1 MCSIVRGGS
10 DTPWE
15 QHMARNPID
24 EHLGARIRMRRIM
37 LHLSQRTLAGA
48 LGMSL
53 HQVRRYED
61 GAGRIGASE
70 LCAIAQALDVAPE
83 FFFADVP
90 RTRRGAGLKKSPMID
105 FLDGFPDATDGYTLV
120 RCHLRIKDARMKR
133 RIVALV
139 QAIAGD

>member
-1 MCSIVRGGS
+1 MCSIVRGES

-15 QHMARNPID
+15 QRMVHDPVD

-53 HQVRRYED
+53 HQVRHYED
-61 GAGRIGASE
+61 GAGRISASE

-90 RTRRGAGLKKSPMID
+90 RTRCGAGIKKSPMID
-105 FLDGFPDATDGYTLV
+105 FLDGFPDATDDYTLV
-120 RCHLRIKDARMKR
+120 RCYLRIKDAKMKR

>member
-1 MCSIVRGGS
+1 MCAIVRTES

-15 QHMARNPID
+15 QYVARNPID

-37 LHLSQRTLAGA
+37 LHLSQRRLADA

-53 HQVRRYED
+53 QQVQKYENGGD
-61 GAGRIGASE
+61 RIGASE
-70 LCAIAQALDVAPE
+70 LCAIAEALDVAPE

-105 FLDGFPDATDGYTLV
+105 FLDGFPDATDDYTLV
-120 RCHLRIKDARMKR
+120 RCYLRIKDAKMKR

>member
-1 MCSIVRGGS
+1 MCSIVRGRS

-15 QHMARNPID
+15 QYMARNPID

-37 LHLSQRTLAGA
+37 LHLSPRTLAGA

-53 HQVRRYED
+53 QQVRQYED

-90 RTRRGAGLKKSPMID
+90 RTRRGAGIKKSPMID
-105 FLDGFPDATDGYTLV
+105 FLDGFPDATDDYTLV
-120 RCHLRIKDARMKR
+120 RCYLRIKDAKMKR
-133 RIVALV
+133 RIAALV

>member
-1 MCSIVRGGS
+1 
-10 DTPWE
+10 
-15 QHMARNPID
+15 MARNPID

-37 LHLSQRTLAGA
+37 LHLSQRTLANA

-53 HQVRRYED
+53 QQVRQYED
-61 GAGRIGASE
+61 GGGRISAGE
-70 LCAIAQALDVAPE
+70 LCAIAEALDVPPE

-90 RTRRGAGLKKSPMID
+90 RTRREAGNKKSPMID
-105 FLDGFPDATDGYTLV
+105 FLDGFPDATDDYTLV
-120 RCHLRIKDARMKR
+120 RCYLRIKDAKTKR

>member
-1 MCSIVRGGS
+1 
-10 DTPWE
+10 
-15 QHMARNPID
+15 MARDPID

-37 LHLSQRTLAGA
+37 LHLSQRRLADA

-53 HQVRRYED
+53 QQVRQYENGTD
-61 GAGRIGASE
+61 QISASE
-70 LCAIAQALDVAPE
+70 LCAIAEALDVPPE

-90 RTRRGAGLKKSPMID
+90 RTQREAGIKKSPMID
-105 FLDGFPDATDGYTLV
+105 FLDGSPDATDDYTLV
-120 RCHLRIKDARMKR
+120 RCYLRIKDAKMKR

>member
-1 MCSIVRGGS
+1 
-10 DTPWE
+10 
-15 QHMARNPID
+15 MARNPID

-37 LHLSQRTLAGA
+37 LHLSQRTLADA

-53 HQVRRYED
+53 QQVQKYEN
-61 GAGRIGASE
+61 GADRIGASE
-70 LCAIAQALDVAPE
+70 LCAIAEALDVAPE

-90 RTRRGAGLKKSPMID
+90 RTRRGAGTKKPPMID
-105 FLDGFPDATDGYTLV
+105 VLDGFPDATEDYTLV
-120 RCHLRIKDARMKR
+120 RCYLRIKDAKMKR

>member
-1 MCSIVRGGS
+1 MCAIVRGRS

-15 QHMARNPID
+15 RDMARNPID

-37 LHLSQRTLAGA
+37 LHLSQRTLANA

-53 HQVRRYED
+53 PQVRRYED
-61 GAGRIGASE
+61 GAGRISASE

-83 FFFADVP
+83 FIFADVP
-90 RTRRGAGLKKSPMID
+90 RREAGIKKSPMID
-105 FLDGFPDATDGYTLV
+105 FLDGFPDATDDYTLV
-120 RCHLRIKDARMKR
+120 RCYLRIKDAKMKR

>member
-1 MCSIVRGGS
+1 
-10 DTPWE
+10 
-15 QHMARNPID
+15 MAGNPID

-53 HQVRRYED
+53 QQVRQYEN
-61 GAGRIGASE
+61 GADRIGASE
-70 LCAIAQALDVAPE
+70 LCAIAEALDVAPE

-90 RTRRGAGLKKSPMID
+90 RTRREAGIKRPPMID
-105 FLDGFPDATDGYTLV
+105 FLDSFPDATEGFTLV
-120 RCHLRIKDARMKR
+120 RCYLRIKDAKMKR

-139 QAIAGD
+139 QAIAGE

>member
-1 MCSIVRGGS
+1 MGA
-10 DTPWE
+10 
-15 QHMARNPID
+15 ARNPID

-37 LHLSQRTLAGA
+37 LHVSQRRLAGA

-53 HQVRRYED
+53 QQVQKYEN
-61 GAGRIGASE
+61 GADRIGASE
-70 LCAIAQALDVAPE
+70 LCAIAEALDVAPE

-90 RTRRGAGLKKSPMID
+90 RTPRGAGLKKPPMID
-105 FLDGFPDATDGYTLV
+105 FLDGFPDATDDYTLV
-120 RCHLRIKDARMKR
+120 RCYLRIKDAKMKR

>member
-1 MCSIVRGGS
+1 
-10 DTPWE
+10 
-15 QHMARNPID
+15 MASNPID

-37 LHLSQRTLAGA
+37 LHLSQRTLANA

-53 HQVRRYED
+53 QQVQKYED
-61 GAGRIGASE
+61 GANPISASE
-70 LCAIAQALDVAPE
+70 LCAIAEALDMPPE

-90 RTRRGAGLKKSPMID
+90 RTRRGAGIKKSPMID
-105 FLDGFPDATDGYTLV
+105 FLDGFPDATDDYTLV
-120 RCHLRIKDARMKR
+120 RCYLRIKDAKMKR